1 MDQQDLPA
9 SLTDMTLRPTDQGLP
24 QDQGKVVRTTGNGA
38 ATDTRADDRQLDQNW
53 PNGPGG
59 VCPAPEAAPPATS
72 APLMPAPLIPDQPMP
87 PGAPASLAAIMAAGS
102 QTGPELS
109 TPSTGLSTP
118 ASSFP
123 GIQGSSEGQQAAPPS
138 QPSASQAS
146 PNHGEGVSHAATP
159 PPPGPAV
166 KKRMGRPH
174 PYKPLTP
181 MAIAEFAGMWHN
193 AAYTVPQMARRYRCG
208 ERTIQD
214 WRVEFGLP
222 PRPEAL
228 KDQATVANMVG
239 LMGSAAGMVDA
250 GTEAMKVTSAMAAAP
265 GAEAQVIGHPNLSA
279 KQMDPLQDEVIAAAM
294 RDIQTEAMIMT
305 PHSDLKVLHRK
316 LSRLAVLVATRAP
329 RHTWDSLLFT
339 VESLARAAL
348 RARQVEAMIPEGE
361 NDPVQLRKEA
371 AGQMMQELKS
381 VLTPEEQQ
389 VLAKVMKAGVD
400 RLMAKGGDA
409 ASVTAGIDSVAGEAT
424 GG

>member
-9 SLTDMTLRPTDQGLP
+9 SLTDMTLRPTTQGASPVIGEGVRLADQHAGE
-24 QDQGKVVRTTGNGA
+24 
-38 ATDTRADDRQLDQNW
+38 DTRANGSQLDQNG

-59 VCPAPEAAPPATS
+59 VCASPPVDPHAVT
-72 APLMPAPLIPDQPMP
+72 APLPPPLPVPDQPLP
-87 PGAPASLAAIMAAGS
+87 PGAPAGLAAAMSTMTLEPIG
-102 QTGPELS
+102 LS

-118 ASSFP
+118 PSSFP
-123 GIQGSSEGQQAAPPS
+123 GIQGSSSPTPAAPP
-138 QPSASQAS
+138 PPPVTSQAS
-146 PNHGEGVSHAATP
+146 PQSGEGVSDPMAKLRR
-159 PPPGPAV
+159 PGRA
-166 KKRMGRPH
+166 H

-193 AAYTVPQMARRYRCG
+193 AAYTITQIAKRYRCG
-208 ERTIQD
+208 ERTVQD

-222 PRPEAL
+222 SRPEAL
-228 KDQATVANMVG
+228 KDQATVNG
-239 LMGSAAGMVDA
+239 LAGAAAGMVAA
-250 GTEAMKVTSAMAAAP
+250 GTEAARITAAMAAAP
-265 GAEAQVIGHPNLSA
+265 GGPAVEGQVFGHPNLTA
-279 KQMDPLQDEVIAAAM
+279 KQMDPLQDEVIAAAL
-294 RDIQTEAMIMT
+294 REIQSEAMIMT
-305 PHSDLKVLHRK
+305 AHSDLKVLHRK

-389 VLAKVMKAGVD
+389 VLAKVMKVGVD

-409 ASVTAGIDSVAGEAT
+409 ASVTAGIEAT
-424 GG
+424 GA